1 MSAAANVL
9 KLAVQPAYEL
19 WALSYD
25 STPNA
30 MLALEERYFAA
41 STTDFF
47 DKDVVELGCGT
58 GRWLKRLEG
67 VAKSLTGVDS
77 SGAMLARARAKCEP
91 STLLIQADCIR
102 TLLPDNCADC
112 VLSSFV
118 LSHLSGLTQFVR
130 EATRIVRPGGAILIS
145 DLHPDRALYGWRP
158 TFHAPEGL
166 VEVEAHTYT
175 LRELV
180 DVMLD
185 AGYALRRLEEP
196 CFGDED
202 AAIFE
207 RAGKLD
213 ELRRIAYLP
222 AMYRARFVMA
232 KKLVLGS

>member
-19 WALSYD
+19 WAVSYD

-30 MLALEERYFAA
+30 MLALEERSFSA
-41 STTDFF
+41 SATEFF
-47 DKDVVELGCGT
+47 NKDVVELGCGT

-77 SGAMLARARAKCEP
+77 SGAMLARARVKCEP
-91 STLLIQADCIR
+91 STLLIQADCLR
-102 TLLPDNCADC
+102 TPLPDGTADC

-118 LSHLSGLTQFVR
+118 LSHLPELTEFAR
-130 EATRIVRPGGAILIS
+130 ESTRIVRPGGAILIS
-145 DLHPDRALYGWRP
+145 DLHPNRALYGWRP
-158 TFHAPEGL
+158 TFRAPEGL
-166 VEVEAHTYT
+166 VEVEAHSYT

-180 DVMLD
+180 DVMQD
-185 AGYALRRLEEP
+185 AGCTLQRLEEP
-196 CFGDED
+196 CFSDED

-222 AMYRARFVMA
+222 AMYRARFVMT
-232 KKLVLGS
+232 KRDS